1 MATTNPRKDIKD
13 VNEELGYLEDQ
24 LLSISDRL
32 SGSIKDAIRDI
43 REESQGVSQ
52 IFGNNLSKSIR
63 EIARGSEAIL
73 GNTLKLA
80 QGTAKVADIQKTQQA
95 LQLKQL
101 SAQRNLNT
109 LLNAGLITEDQ
120 KAKAEQEILES
131 IGGQNALLADQLK
144 YAERIQK
151 NLGVTGGILKG
162 IAKIP
167 VLGNFLD
174 AENALAAAQRK
185 AAQEGTN
192 RTKVMGAAF
201 KQLGSDLKKNL
212 SDPLISLG
220 LLLKTFS
227 TLYKIGTE
235 FSSKTFE
242 LQKNLGLTTAQA
254 KGLSMEFMSM
264 QQTTND
270 LFANYNDLTSAN
282 NNLNESLGTSATFS
296 ADVLATQA
304 KLMQVTGLA
313 AEESAKL
320 YEYSLLTGQSQEAIY
335 DGVGRTNKGVLNNK
349 KVLQEVLKTSGQL
362 AAQYRNNPT
371 LIAQAVIQT
380 QKLGINLEQA
390 KNMASGLLNFEDSI
404 SAELEAELLT
414 GQELNLEKAR
424 ALALQGKTAEAAAE
438 MLKQTG
444 GLAKFQ
450 SMNVLQQDA
459 LAKSMGLSTDELANS
474 LVKAQ
479 QLEKL
484 GVSER
489 TNLTRK
495 LDQLKANGEYE
506 KAAELEKLAL
516 RGENVTL
523 AEQQLDAQGKINKSV
538 DSLTMSFKSM
548 IAGPLESAANLISGL
563 LETMAK
569 NPIVKYLVG
578 LAGGAA
584 AAIAGAAAVMVGI
597 NGVKNLISGKPGE
610 TEKRPIF
617 TREVGGGQGGGSS
630 AMGDIAES
638 LGGGKGAGIGKQL
651 KTLVKNPKV
660 MARALRRSGGGSMLK
675 GLAKG
680 GLKRIPMLG
689 ALLGAGMEFA
699 DGGFNMESAGR
710 AALSGG
716 GAALGGLLGGIGG
729 LGAASVPLG
738 IAGGIGGGMAG
749 DALGD
754 MIFGERPEVA
764 EDFIMRPGQ
773 KPLKFRKDDI
783 IMGGTSLAGNSG
795 GGDSTEV
802 VSLLRELLAATK
814 QGKPVHLDGQ
824 KVNSV
829 LGQNLYTVGG

>member
-1 MATTNPRKDIKD
+1 MANNNARRD
-13 VNEELGYLEDQ
+13 VTEVNKELGYLEDQ
-24 LLSISDRL
+24 LISIADRL
-32 SGSIKDAIRDI
+32 SGSIKDAMRDL

-63 EIARGSEAIL
+63 DIARGSEAIL

-80 QGTAKVADIQKTQQA
+80 QGAAKVADIQKTQQA

-101 SAQRNLNT
+101 SAQRNLEMLKNAQ
-109 LLNAGLITEDQ
+109 LLTEEEIV
-120 KAKAEQEILES
+120 KAQQEINE
-131 IGGQNALLADQLK
+131 GVEGQNKLLAEQLK
-144 YAERIQK
+144 YAEKIQK

-174 AENALAAAQRK
+174 AESALAAAQRK
-185 AAQEGTN
+185 AAEDGSN

-212 SDPLISLG
+212 SDPLVSLG
-220 LLLKTFS
+220 LTIKLFQ
-227 TLYKIGTE
+227 TLFKIGTD
-235 FSSKTFE
+235 FSGKTFE

-254 KGLSMEFMSM
+254 KNLSMEFMNM

-335 DGVGRTNKGVLNNK
+335 DGVGRTNKGVLNNR

-371 LIAQAVIQT
+371 LIAQAVVQT

-424 ALALQGKTAEAAAE
+424 ALALQGKTAEAASE

-459 LAKSMGLSTDELANS
+459 LAKSMGLSTDELADS

-484 GVSER
+484 GTSER
-489 TNLTRK
+489 NNLTRK
-495 LDQLKANGEYE
+495 LEQLKANGEYE

-516 RGENVTL
+516 KEKNVTL
-523 AEQQLDAQGKINKSV
+523 AEQQLDAQGKITKSI

-584 AAIAGAAAVMVGI
+584 AAIAGAAAVMVGV
-597 NGVKNLISGKPGE
+597 NGIKNLISGKPGE

-617 TREVGGGQGGGSS
+617 TREVGGGSSEGGSS
-630 AMGDIAES
+630 TMSDVSES
-638 LGGGKGAGIGKQL
+638 LGGGKSAGIGKQL
-651 KTLVKNPKV
+651 KTMVKNPKL
-660 MARALRRSGGGSMLK
+660 MARAIRRSGGGSMVKGLLK
-675 GLAKG
+675 GGMRRLPG
-680 GLKRIPMLG
+680 IG
-689 ALLGAGMEFA
+689 AALGAGMEFA
-699 DGGFNMESAGR
+699 EGGFNMESLGR

-716 GAALGGLLGGIGG
+716 GAFLGGLGGSALMPGVG
-729 LGAASVPLG
+729 TV
-738 IAGGIGGGMAG
+738 AGGMAGGMAG

-754 MIFGERPEVA
+754 MIFGEKPEPV
-764 EDFIMRPGQ
+764 EDFIIRPGQ

-783 IMGGTSLAGNSG
+783 LMGGTNLTGNSG
-795 GGDSTEV
+795 GGDNKEV
-802 VSLLRELLAATK
+802 VTLLRELIAATK

>member
-1 MATTNPRKDIKD
+1 MATTDPRKDIKD

-52 IFGNNLSKSIR
+52 IFGNNLTKSIR
-63 EIARGSEAIL
+63 EIARGSEVIL

-95 LQLKQL
+95 LRLKEL
-101 SAQRNLNT
+101 SAQRT
-109 LLNAGLITEDQ
+109 LKMLKDAELLTAEEL
-120 KAKAEQEILES
+120 AKAQQEISE
-131 IGGQNALLADQLK
+131 GVQGQNKLLAEQLK
-144 YAERIQK
+144 YAQSIQK

-174 AENALAAAQRK
+174 AESALAAAQRK

-212 SDPLISLG
+212 SDPLVSLG

-610 TEKRPIF
+610 TEKRPIY
-617 TREVGGGQGGGSS
+617 TKEVGGGGGGISGLTGEAEEASMPKGLGSS
-630 AMGDIAES
+630 LKRATTAFKRGGLKGGMKS
-638 LGGGKGAGIGKQL
+638 LGRMAKTGI
-651 KTLVKNPKV
+651 
-660 MARALRRSGGGSMLK
+660 K

-680 GLKRIPMLG
+680 GLRRIPMLG
-689 ALLGAGMEFA
+689 GLLGAGMEFA
-699 DGGFNMESAGR
+699 EGGFNMESLGR

-716 GAALGGLLGGIGG
+716 GSFLGGLGGSALLPGVG
-729 LGAASVPLG
+729 TV
-738 IAGGIGGGMAG
+738 AGGMAGGMAG

-795 GGDSTEV
+795 GGDSGEV
-802 VSLLRELLAATK
+802 VSLLRELIAATK

>member
-1 MATTNPRKDIKD
+1 MATTDPRKDIKD

-52 IFGNNLSKSIR
+52 IFGNNLTKSIR

-80 QGTAKVADIQKTQQA
+80 QGTAKVADIQKTQQV

-131 IGGQNALLADQLK
+131 IGGQNALLADQLN

-174 AENALAAAQRK
+174 AESALAAAQRK

-212 SDPLISLG
+212 SDPLVSLG

-584 AAIAGAAAVMVGI
+584 AAIAGAAAVMIGI

-617 TREVGGGQGGGSS
+617 TKEVGGGGEGGGSS
-630 AMGDIAES
+630 AIGDVAES
-638 LGGGKGAGIGKQL
+638 LGGGKSAGIGKQL

-699 DGGFNMESAGR
+699 DGGFNMESVGR

-716 GAALGGLLGGIGG
+716 GSFLGGLGGSALLPGVG
-729 LGAASVPLG
+729 TV
-738 IAGGIGGGMAG
+738 AGGMAGGMAG

-754 MIFGERPEVA
+754 MFFGERPEVA

-795 GGDSTEV
+795 GGDSGEV
-802 VSLLRELLAATK
+802 VSLLRELIAATK